1 MTEIREQLASFRL
14 ASPALPIGG
23 FSYSQGL
30 ETAIDRG
37 WIHDESSALGWIK
50 DCLNLNIGG
59 FEAPMLF
66 AMIDAL
72 ESSELPRLVELNDW
86 YLASRESNELL
97 AETLQMGYSMY
108 KLLQDD
114 LQLPDS
120 PQGVRWTALSRLI
133 DAEEQLSLPLG
144 WALAASS
151 FEISAPAAVAAY
163 LWAWAENQVMAA
175 MKCIPLGQQS
185 GQRMLKALIPVL
197 DHATGQA
204 RTLPEHQWS
213 NGAPGFALA
222 STWHETQYSRMFRS

>member
-1 MTEIREQLASFRL
+1 MTGIRELLASFRL

-30 ETAIDRG
+30 ETAIDRNWVHNEATALA
-37 WIHDESSALGWIK
+37 WIA
-50 DCLNLNIGG
+50 DCLSLNIGR
-59 FEAPMLF
+59 FEAPMLY

-72 ESSELPRLVELNDW
+72 LANEVPRLVDLNDW
-86 YLASRESNELL
+86 YLASRESSELR

-108 KLLQDD
+108 QLLQDD
-114 LQLPDS
+114 LQLPGA
-120 PQGVRWTALSRLI
+120 PAHMRWVALSNLI
-133 DAEEQLSLPLG
+133 DPEERLSLPLG

-151 FEISAPAAVAAY
+151 FEISATPAVAAY

-197 DHATGQA
+197 DLANREA
-204 RTLPEHQWS
+204 RALPEHEWS
-213 NGAPGFALA
+213 NSACGFALA
-222 STWHETQYSRMFRS
+222 SCWHESQYSRMFRS

>member
-1 MTEIREQLASFRL
+1 MTEIRELLASFRL

-30 ETAIDRG
+30 ETAIDRAWVNDEATALA
-37 WIHDESSALGWIK
+37 WIA
-50 DCLNLNIGG
+50 DCLNLNIGR
-59 FEAPMLF
+59 FEAPMLYS
-66 AMIDAL
+66 MIDSLLANDL
-72 ESSELPRLVELNDW
+72 TRIVSLNDW
-86 YLASRESNELL
+86 YLASRESSELR

-114 LQLPDS
+114 LLLPGAPINS
-120 PQGVRWTALSRLI
+120 RWSALSGLI
-133 DAEEQLSLPLG
+133 DPEEDLSLPLG

-151 FEISAPAAVAAY
+151 FDISATPAVAAY

-197 DHATGQA
+197 DQA
-204 RTLPEHQWS
+204 NCAARNLPEEEWS
-213 NGAPGFALA
+213 NGACGFAIA
-222 STWHETQYSRMFRS
+222 SCWHESQYSRMFRS